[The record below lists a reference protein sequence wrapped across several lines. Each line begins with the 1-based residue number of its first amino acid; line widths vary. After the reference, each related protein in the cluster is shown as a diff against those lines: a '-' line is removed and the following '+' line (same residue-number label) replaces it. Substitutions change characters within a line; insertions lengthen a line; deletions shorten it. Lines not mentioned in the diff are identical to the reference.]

1 MNDQWPDRL
10 SEYLDDELT
19 PAERAALDAHLAGC
33 ATCRAVLDDLTR
45 VRARARAL
53 PDQRPAND
61 LWPAIAR
68 QIATGR
74 RGPRVPALS
83 VPQLLAASLA
93 LMLASGGLAWL
104 AAHRGVHASASAAAA
119 SPAWGAAPAWKSESS
134 YAAAITQLEA
144 ALEAGRSSGAL
155 DTVTVRALVHSL
167 AVVDTAILEA
177 RRALAADPASAYL
190 NHHLADTMRRKLDLL
205 RQASA
210 IVSSRT

>member
-1 MNDQWPDRL
+1 MNDQWTERL
-10 SEYLDDELT
+10 SEYLDDELP

-33 ATCRAVLDDLTR
+33 AACRALLEDLAR
-45 VRARARAL
+45 VRARARSL
-53 PDQRPAND
+53 PDQPPAND

-68 QIATGR
+68 GMAAGR
-74 RGPRVPALS
+74 RAPRIPALS

-104 AAHRGVHASASAAAA
+104 AARRSTHAPPSVAAG
-119 SPAWGAAPAWKSESS
+119 PAWGASPAWKSESS

-155 DTVTVRALVHSL
+155 DTATVHALVHSL

-205 RQASA
+205 RQVSA
-210 IVSSRT
+210 IASSRT